1 MQEAERRCLDISKQV
16 DAAVGVRLDTERQ
29 LREQTNATITRLQD
43 TVSESHKETVR
54 VVSDCQSTSI
64 EHAEVLRRLEQELLA
79 FKLDTETKLTEEAR
93 KLSGVV
99 VDQRKIG
106 EGVELAAA
114 DSTLTRL
121 KEVEHALLKEREMRK
136 TLEHEVV
143 AMRCAPAMRALALPP
158 ALPPH
163 GTPHREPT
171 PEPARRQVVAMR
183 GERGATQAMV
193 DEAVH
198 ASMLAHGGGTEAL
211 EEKVKEC
218 GRMILR

>member
-1 MQEAERRCLDISKQV
+1 MTSGMQEAERRCLDISKQV

-136 TLEHEVV
+136 TLEHEVAACHARPRCEPSRCPQPSRLTV
-143 AMRCAPAMRALALPP
+143 LRTVSPRPSRPVGRWWRCAASAVRRRRWSTRPCTRACSRTVAAP
-158 ALPPH
+158 
-163 GTPHREPT
+163 
-171 PEPARRQVVAMR
+171 RRSRRRSRSA
-183 GERGATQAMV
+183 AA
-193 DEAVH
+193 
-198 ASMLAHGGGTEAL
+198 
-211 EEKVKEC
+211 
-218 GRMILR
+218 